1 MTHVSNAL
9 ARPKRWA
16 VLGAYAVVVGV
27 SQMLWLNFAPL
38 LTLVQS
44 RYGVSELTASQL
56 VLVFPL
62 LYVVL
67 SVPAGALTDRRG
79 YRVSVGLGALVMA
92 LFAVVRVFDQAF
104 WPLLAGQIGIAIAQP
119 FILNGISKLVSDWF
133 AEEQSALA
141 TGLGTMGMFVGMA
154 VGMAWT
160 PALVTSMGLRGAMI
174 VFAVLTSLSGLVFMA
189 VVRPNEMRVA
199 DKDASS
205 AGFGPLLRD
214 RTMWL
219 LFVLSL
225 LGLGVFNGLTTWL
238 EQILAPHGIDAEQAG
253 LVGGA
258 ILGGGIIGAIVI
270 PALSDFSKRRK
281 PYLLVSVL
289 GALATLYPLCTSGS
303 YSALLFYG
311 GLHGF
316 FFLPAFA
323 LLLDMC
329 AFVAGARSAGAATS
343 LVTLTGN
350 AGGVLV
356 ALAVPLVKG
365 RSHDFESSIL
375 MMVALLALALVLA
388 FFVPETF
395 VVREAVA
402 EAR

>member
-1 MTHVSNAL
+1 M
-9 ARPKRWA
+9 RWA
-16 VLGAYAVVVGV
+16 VLGVYSLVVGV

-44 RYGVSELTASQL
+44 RYGVSELMASQL

-67 SVPAGALTDRRG
+67 SVPAGALTDKRG
-79 YRVSVGLGALVMA
+79 YRFSVGLGAMVMA
-92 LFAVVRVFDQAF
+92 LFSVLRIFDQAF
-104 WPLLAGQIGIAIAQP
+104 WPLLAGQIGIAVAQP

-141 TGLGTMGMFVGMA
+141 TGLGTMGMFLGMA

-160 PALVTSMGLRGAMI
+160 PALVTSTGLRGAMI
-174 VFAVLTSLSGLVFMA
+174 VFAVITALSGLAYVA
-189 VVRPNEMRVA
+189 VARPNELRHA
-199 DKDASS
+199 TDDA
-205 AGFGPLLRD
+205 AAGGFGPLLRN

-219 LFVLSL
+219 LFALSL

-258 ILGGGIIGAIVI
+258 ILGGGILGAIAI

-281 PYLLVSVL
+281 PYLILSVL

-329 AFVAGARSAGAATS
+329 AFVAGPRSAGAATS

-356 ALAVPLVKG
+356 ALAVPLVKSDS
-365 RSHDFESSIL
+365 RDFEASIL
-375 MMVALLALALVLA
+375 MMVALLALALGLGL
-388 FFVPETF
+388 FVPETF
-395 VVREAVA
+395 V
-402 EAR
+402 ARDVDRTAR